1 MGDKGR
7 DTETNSK
14 ECTQKQV
21 LHKAFRLLRHYLI
34 ICNVTG
40 KLISLP
46 ITTLME
52 KGGVAASLFLIVG
65 EPLFL
70 LGSVSSLSYH
80 IHCSGVYLFFKIICI
95 FSYVYVQVHVL
106 SPGTFG
112 SQRHWLPLKS
122 EL

>member
-1 MGDKGR
+1 M
-7 DTETNSK
+7 
-14 ECTQKQV
+14 

-95 FSYVYVQVHVL
+95 YFQLCVCMSTCVV

-112 SQRHWLPLKS
+112 SHRHWLPLKL